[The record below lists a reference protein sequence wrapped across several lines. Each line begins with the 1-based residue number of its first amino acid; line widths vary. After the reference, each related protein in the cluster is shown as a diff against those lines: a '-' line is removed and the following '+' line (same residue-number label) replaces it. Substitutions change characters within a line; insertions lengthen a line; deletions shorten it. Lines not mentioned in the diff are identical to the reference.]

1 MKKFSCK
8 PKAVG
13 KEVRLGS
20 TGSDH
25 DAGYIELGRLAESG
39 AIIPVHL
46 LTDKPLVAAIVGK
59 RGSGKSYTLGTIV
72 ESLCVK
78 NDVSSLGQR
87 RVRQAQ
93 LLFDTLGI
101 FQWMDTPVAAAST
114 SETIRLQ
121 ALAHRGWSLRPEELN
136 TEVWIPKGNRAEWTP
151 PTHKDFALAEGL
163 MSLED
168 WSYLLGLDITSERMG
183 QLLADTFAKVTQ
195 DGWNDGSI
203 THGPTG
209 SNVLSAMSYCANS
222 DGEILNLY
230 APETRR
236 ALSQQMLAMAKLG
249 IFDVAGTDLTQLLK
263 YDQLSILVMNRL
275 ADSVRL
281 AILTALIRAIM
292 RSRIEASEL
301 TKQNLISGKTG
312 AVSDNSAIHIVPPC
326 WVEIDEAQNILPAE
340 RKTSAT
346 DSLVRLVREGR
357 NYGISFA
364 VTTQQPSSID
374 QRIMAQVDVLIVH
387 KLSVQSD
394 IDYVAKNLKS
404 ILPDE
409 VSYGGRILS
418 LPEVIR
424 SLDTGQALVSHVDSD
439 RAYLVDIRPRV
450 SVHGGFSI

>member
-8 PKAVG
+8 PKPIEKAIT
-13 KEVRLGS
+13 LGN
-20 TGSDH
+20 TGNDH
-25 DAGYIELGRLAESG
+25 DGGYIELGRLAESG

-46 LTDKPLVAAIVGK
+46 STDKPLVAAIVGK
-59 RGSGKSYTLGTIV
+59 RGSGKSYTLGSIV
-72 ESLCVK
+72 ESLCTK
-78 NDVSSLGQR
+78 NNTSSLGQR
-87 RVRQAQ
+87 KVGQAQ

-101 FQWMDTPVAAAST
+101 FQWMGTQVTSNSP

-121 ALAHRGWSLRPEELN
+121 ALAHRGWALKNEELN
-136 TEVWIPKGNRAEWTP
+136 TEVYVPKGNRAEWTP
-151 PTHKDFALAEGL
+151 TTHKDFALSESL

-183 QLLADTFAKVTQ
+183 QLLSDSFIKVTQ
-195 DGWNDGSI
+195 DGWYDGSK
-203 THGPTG
+203 TYKPTG
-209 SNVLSAMSYCANS
+209 ENVLNIISSCINS
-222 DGEILNLY
+222 DTEILSLY

-236 ALSQQMLAMAKLG
+236 ALSQQLLAISRLG
-249 IFDVAGTDLTQLLK
+249 IFNQGGTNLTQLLVNN
-263 YDQLSILVMNRL
+263 QLSILVMNKL
-275 ADSVRL
+275 ADSIRL

-292 RSRIEASEL
+292 KSRIEASEF
-301 TKQNLISGKTG
+301 TKQRLISAETNNK
-312 AVSDNSAIHIVPPC
+312 SSHPEIPIVPPC
-326 WVEIDEAQNILPAE
+326 WVEIDEAQNILPSE

-357 NYGISFA
+357 NYGISFV

-374 QRIMAQVDVLIVH
+374 QRIMAQVDLLIVH

-394 IDYVAKNLKS
+394 IEYVAKNLKS

-409 VSYGGRILS
+409 VSFGGRILS
-418 LPEVIR
+418 FPEVIR